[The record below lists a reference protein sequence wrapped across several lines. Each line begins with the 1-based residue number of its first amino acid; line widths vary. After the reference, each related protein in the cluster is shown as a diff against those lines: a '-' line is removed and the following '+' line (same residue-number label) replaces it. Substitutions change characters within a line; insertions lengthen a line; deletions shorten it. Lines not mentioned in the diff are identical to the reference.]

1 MALPPAGSVT
11 GTADP
16 ANSQHLMIVALSL
29 NFMTM
34 HGSSSKSGDFD
45 LSTVIKQKR
54 ILVTVEVNED
64 KNSTE
69 EQTKNF

>member
-16 ANSQHLMIVALSL
+16 ANSQHSMIVALSL

-54 ILVTVEVNED
+54 ILDDSLVE
-64 KNSTE
+64 E
-69 EQTKNF
+69 ELEGEV